1 MAYVYLDESGHANRR
16 LTGPREQIET
26 HETVTVPNEEVDEEL
41 DRVEDFIASV
51 ARSAASGKG

>member
-1 MAYVYLDESGHANRR
+1 MFVYLDESGHANRR
-16 LTGPREQIET
+16 PTGPRERIET

-41 DRVEDFIASV
+41 DRIEDFIASV